1 MKADAIKIADGT
13 YWVGVIDWDL
23 RDYHGYTLKGTT
35 YNCYL
40 VFGEDKV
47 ALIDN
52 TFPGTSSQL
61 WGRIEDAFVQE
72 GKKGEDVKID
82 VVIQNHIE
90 SDHSGSLVEV
100 VKKFP
105 EVLIYCSKKAIPG
118 LKNAYTYLENA
129 NMESVGTGDT
139 LDIGGKTFAFL
150 DAPMLH
156 WPDSMFSL
164 CVENGILFSND
175 AFGQHLALSERFDH
189 EVNDEVLMGAAK
201 KFYANLLTMLSPMIL
216 RKFDEVKELGLL
228 EQIKMI
234 APSHGQIWTDPMKI
248 INAYTDWATGVCEDK
263 VTFIYDTMHHS
274 TQKMAHAMA
283 EGVMSEGVETK
294 LYFLHADERSEIVTD
309 ILDSKAIFV
318 GSPTMMN
325 NPFPSLGDIM
335 YYLSCLSFD
344 KTTLKRK
351 AVVFGSKGWGGG
363 ALRKLTPEL
372 ENAGFEVVDS
382 IETTYVPTKE
392 VLDECYELGKKVAKE
407 IKGS

>member
-23 RDYHGYTLKGTT
+23 RNYHGYTLKGTT

-52 TFPGTSSQL
+52 TFPGTSPQL
-61 WGRIEDAFVQE
+61 WGRIKDAFVQE
-72 GKKGEDVKID
+72 GKELNID

-90 SDHSGSLVEV
+90 NDHSGSLVEV

-105 EVLIYCSKKAIPG
+105 EATVYCSQKAIVG
-118 LKNAYTYLENA
+118 LKNIYPYLENVK
-129 NMESVGTGDT
+129 MEAVSTGDT

-156 WPDSMFSL
+156 WPDSMFSFY
-164 CVENGILFSND
+164 VEEGILFSND
-175 AFGQHLALSERFDH
+175 AFGQHLALSQRFDH
-189 EVNDEVLMGAAK
+189 EISDEVLMGAAK
-201 KFYANLLTMLSPMIL
+201 KFYANLLTMVSPMIL
-216 RKFDEVKELGLL
+216 RKLDEIKELGFL
-228 EQIKMI
+228 EQINMI
-234 APSHGQIWTDPMKI
+234 APSHGQIWTNPMKI
-248 INAYTDWATGVCEDK
+248 INAYTNWAKGKCKDK

-274 TQKMAHAMA
+274 TQKMAHALA

-294 LYFLHADERSEIVTD
+294 LYFLHDDERSEIVND

-318 GSPTMMN
+318 GSPTIMN
-325 NPFPSLGDIM
+325 NPFPSLGDLI

-344 KTTLKRK
+344 KTGLKRK

-363 ALRKLTPEL
+363 ALRKLTPEI

-382 IETTYVPTKE
+382 IETIYVPTKE
-392 VLDECYELGKKVAKE
+392 ILDQCYEIGKKVAKE
-407 IKGS
+407 LKE